1 MIKSVFTAHL
11 SKYDK
16 KDLTLLIN
24 DRQIGSLSPE
34 NKSNFVLT
42 SSRDVHM
49 ISGFSNQST
58 YYDPRFNSDRIYLWN
73 QAFKEMQSQGLKAFP
88 NFIDD
93 HHIYSEYLYL
103 FSSEIF
109 IGWQDRKNGLYL
121 FRNGRL
127 YRLQPTILP
136 PNVFDPD
143 WMMHTDFYSF
153 VPKTSDVLF
162 SISEKVF
169 ERLDATKAE
178 KIFQEN
184 VQLATSMSNILNLLR
199 TYDRK
204 LDLSWIG
211 FEIERLEKNLFARDI
226 EGDLA
231 YVDGQ
236 SRLSQR
242 KRDFTRLINSSRVSR
257 VKDGQRLIPAPKAAE
272 SHSDKSNKA
281 GSRSNRT
288 RRTHHNHLN
297 LEDDQSL
304 NQAARSNR
312 RSAVEED
319 RLIRQKNLEKLEN
332 QRSHRDIMWDN
343 VRSFSFEPII
353 NNLKSAVR
361 NFFSLIPNKPVLSKF
376 LATSI
381 ILVVIVLFTLIG
393 SAIGSKSKTGDSE
406 IPTETTPFITR
417 KIGQNEE
424 VVPPDSALLEVDIT
438 VKANNLQVRQAP
450 RSDAPLVATVQR
462 GAKVTQLSEP
472 NNNWVF
478 IRLADGKTVGY
489 AYAKSLLDE

>member
-11 SKYDK
+11 SEYDK

-24 DRQIGSLSPE
+24 DRSIGSLSPE
-34 NKSNFVLT
+34 NKSNYVLT
-42 SSRDVHM
+42 SSREVHM
-49 ISGFSNQST
+49 VSGFSNQSI

-88 NFIDD
+88 SFIDD

-103 FSSEIF
+103 FTSDIF
-109 IGWQDRKNGLYL
+109 IGWQDRNNGLYL

-143 WMMHTDFYSF
+143 WMQHTDFYSF
-153 VPKTSDVLF
+153 VPKISDIVF
-162 SISEKVF
+162 SITEKVF
-169 ERLDATKAE
+169 ERLDINKIE
-178 KIFQEN
+178 KILQDSG
-184 VQLATSMSNILNLLR
+184 QLATSMSRILNLLR
-199 TYDRK
+199 TYNRK

-211 FEIERLEKNLFARDI
+211 FEFERIEKNLFAGEI
-226 EGDLA
+226 AEDLA
-231 YVDGQ
+231 NFEGQ
-236 SRLSQR
+236 TRLSQG

-257 VKDGQRLIPAPKAAE
+257 VKDGQRLIPAPKAAVNLSIKSNRLNPRL
-272 SHSDKSNKA
+272 SHSGQANEYDFNMDDNRSSTKITKSNH
-281 GSRSNRT
+281 RS
-288 RRTHHNHLN
+288 
-297 LEDDQSL
+297 SFK
-304 NQAARSNR
+304 
-312 RSAVEED
+312 ED
-319 RLIRQKNLEKLEN
+319 RLVRQRNLEKLES
-332 QRSHRDIMWDN
+332 QRPHSDIVWDN

-353 NNLKSAVR
+353 ANLKSAVK
-361 NFFSLIPNKPVLSKF
+361 NFFSLIPHKPILSKF

-381 ILVVIVLFTLIG
+381 ILVAIVLFTLIG
-393 SAIGSKSKTGDSE
+393 TAIGLRSKTDSAD

-417 KIGQNEE
+417 KISLDEE

-478 IRLADGKTVGY
+478 IRLDDGKTVGY
-489 AYAKSLLDE
+489 AYAKSLLD

>member
-11 SKYDK
+11 SEYDK

-24 DRQIGSLSPE
+24 DRSIGSLSPE
-34 NKSNFVLT
+34 NKTNFVLT

-121 FRNGRL
+121 FRNGKL
-127 YRLQPTILP
+127 FRLQPTILP

-143 WMMHTDFYSF
+143 WMQHTDFYSF
-153 VPKTSDVLF
+153 VPKTSDIIF

-178 KIFQEN
+178 KILQEN
-184 VQLATSMSNILNLLR
+184 VQLTISMSSILNLLR

-211 FEIERLEKNLFARDI
+211 FEFERIEKNLFTRDI
-226 EGDLA
+226 EGDLS

-236 SRLSQR
+236 SRLSQG

-257 VKDGQRLIPAPKAAE
+257 VKDGQRLIPAPRLTV
-272 SHSDKSNKA
+272 SRSDKADRVN
-281 GSRSNRT
+281 SRLNRGKQT
-288 RRTHHNHLN
+288 KHNHLN
-297 LEDDQSL
+297 LEETRSL
-304 NQAARSNR
+304 ARSAKTSR
-312 RSAVEED
+312 QFALEED
-319 RLIRQKNLEKLEN
+319 RLTRQKNLKRLEN
-332 QRSHRDIMWDN
+332 QRPHSDIMWDN

-353 NNLKSAVR
+353 NNLKSAVK
-361 NFFSLIPNKPVLSKF
+361 NFFSLIPHKPVLSKF

-381 ILVVIVLFTLIG
+381 VLVIIVLFTLIG
-393 SAIGSKSKTGDSE
+393 SAIGSKSKNAIVDT
-406 IPTETTPFITR
+406 PTETTPFITR
-417 KIGQNEE
+417 KIGRNEE
-424 VVPPDSALLEVDIT
+424 VVPPESTSLEVDLT

-450 RSDAPLVATVQR
+450 RSDAPIVAFLQR

>member
-24 DRQIGSLSPE
+24 DRSIGSLSPE

-49 ISGFSNQST
+49 VSGFSNQSI

-121 FRNGRL
+121 FRNGSL
-127 YRLQPTILP
+127 FRLQPTILP
-136 PNVFDPD
+136 SNVFDPD
-143 WMMHTDFYSF
+143 WMQYTDFYSF
-153 VPKTSDVLF
+153 IPKTSDIVF

-169 ERLDATKAE
+169 ERLDAAKAE
-178 KIFQEN
+178 KILQDN
-184 VQLATSMSNILNLLR
+184 VQLTTSIGGILNLLR

-211 FEIERLEKNLFARDI
+211 FEFERIEKNMFTKEI
-226 EGDLA
+226 DLS
-231 YVDGQ
+231 YIDGQ

-242 KRDFTRLINSSRVSR
+242 SRDFTRLINSSRVSR
-257 VKDGQRLIPAPKAAE
+257 VKDGQRLIPAPKPIGNR
-272 SHSDKSNKA
+272 S
-281 GSRSNRT
+281 SRSDQANSRLNRNKQMN
-288 RRTHHNHLN
+288 HNQLN
-297 LEDDQSL
+297 LEISQSVSG
-304 NQAARSNR
+304 AAKSSRKSPLK
-312 RSAVEED
+312 ED
-319 RLIRQKNLEKLEN
+319 RLTRQRNLEKLEN
-332 QRSHRDIMWDN
+332 QRPQSDIMWDN

-353 NNLKSAVR
+353 NNLKSAVK
-361 NFFSLIPNKPVLSKF
+361 NFFSLIPHKPVLSKF
-376 LATSI
+376 VATSI

-393 SAIGSKSKTGDSE
+393 SAIGSKSETDSVDTS
-406 IPTETTPFITR
+406 TETTPFVTR
-417 KIGQNEE
+417 KIGENEE
-424 VVPPDSALLEVDIT
+424 VVPPDSATLEVDIT

-450 RSDAPLVATVQR
+450 RSDAPLLASLQR

-478 IRLADGKTVGY
+478 IRLPDGKTVGY
-489 AYAKSLLDE
+489 VYAKSLLDE

>member
-24 DRQIGSLSPE
+24 DRSIGSLSSE

-42 SSRDVHM
+42 SNRDVHM

-103 FSSEIF
+103 FTSEIF

-143 WMMHTDFYSF
+143 WMKYTDFYSF
-153 VPKTSDVLF
+153 VPRVSDIVF
-162 SISEKVF
+162 SISAKVF
-169 ERLDATKAE
+169 ERLDAAKAE
-178 KIFQEN
+178 KMLQDN
-184 VQLATSMSNILNLLR
+184 VQLTTSMSDILNLLR

-211 FEIERLEKNLFARDI
+211 FEFERIEKNLFARVI
-226 EGDLA
+226 EDDLSYA
-231 YVDGQ
+231 EGQ
-236 SRLSQR
+236 SRLSQGQ
-242 KRDFTRLINSSRVSR
+242 RDFTRLINSSRVSR
-257 VKDGQRLIPAPKAAE
+257 VKNGQRLIPAPKPTG
-272 SHSDKSNKA
+272 SSLSKSNRANPRLNRTKQMDHNHVNMENNRSLA
-281 GSRSNRT
+281 GVAKSNR
-288 RRTHHNHLN
+288 
-297 LEDDQSL
+297 QS
-304 NQAARSNR
+304 AIEENR
-312 RSAVEED
+312 
-319 RLIRQKNLEKLEN
+319 LTRQKNLEKLEN
-332 QRSHRDIMWDN
+332 QRPHSDIMWDN

-353 NNLKSAVR
+353 NNLKSAVKK
-361 NFFSLIPNKPVLSKF
+361 FFYLIPHKPILSKF

-393 SAIGSKSKTGDSE
+393 SVIGSKSKTSNVD
-406 IPTETTPFITR
+406 IPTETTPFVTR
-417 KIGQNEE
+417 RIGQDEE

-438 VKANNLQVRQAP
+438 VKANNLRRWIILSANIT
-450 RSDAPLVATVQR
+450 SSSPLLKTF
-462 GAKVTQLSEP
+462 GP
-472 NNNWVF
+472 PIIYPDW
-478 IRLADGKTVGY
+478 RLAGNKVGL
-489 AYAKSLLDE
+489 ARCQPVVAGQPLTAAQ

>member
-11 SKYDK
+11 SENDK

-24 DRQIGSLSPE
+24 DRSIGSLSPE

-42 SSRDVHM
+42 SNRDVHM
-49 ISGFSNQST
+49 ISGFSNRST

-103 FSSEIF
+103 FSSLIF

-143 WMMHTDFYSF
+143 WMQHTDFYSF
-153 VPKTSDVLF
+153 VPKTSDIVF

-169 ERLDATKAE
+169 DRLDIIKVE
-178 KIFQEN
+178 KMLQDSA
-184 VQLATSMSNILNLLR
+184 QLITSMSGILNLLR
-199 TYDRK
+199 TYDRN

-211 FEIERLEKNLFARDI
+211 FEFERIEKNVFAKALESDMTYT
-226 EGDLA
+226 E
-231 YVDGQ
+231 GQ
-236 SRLSQR
+236 SRLSQG
-242 KRDFTRLINSSRVSR
+242 KPDFTRLINSSRVSR
-257 VKDGQRLIPAPKAAE
+257 VKDGQRLIPAPKASE
-272 SHSDKSNKA
+272 
-281 GSRSNRT
+281 SRSRKSYRVN
-288 RRTHHNHLN
+288 
-297 LEDDQSL
+297 
-304 NQAARSNR
+304 ARSNR
-312 RSAVEED
+312 DKQINNNHLDLENNGSLTRTAGSNRRLTVKED
-319 RLIRQKNLEKLEN
+319 RLVRQRNLEKLEN
-332 QRSHRDIMWDN
+332 QRPHSDIVWDN

-361 NFFSLIPNKPVLSKF
+361 KFFSLIPHKPVLSKF

-381 ILVVIVLFTLIG
+381 ILIIIVLFTLIG
-393 SAIGSKSKTGDSE
+393 SAIGSKSKDAITDS
-406 IPTETTPFITR
+406 PTETTPFVTR
-417 KIGQNEE
+417 KIGQDEE
-424 VVPPDSALLEVDIT
+424 VVPPDSALLEVDLT

-450 RSDAPLVATVQR
+450 RSDAPIVATLQR

-478 IRLADGKTVGY
+478 IRLSDGKTVGY